1 MHLDTTACYQAM
13 KAHDA
18 RFDGRFFVGVSST
31 HIYCRPICRVR
42 LPQQKNCTFHP
53 SAAAAEVAGFR
64 PCLRCRPELAPGFAA
79 TEASAKLARTA
90 ARMIEDGVA
99 NDFDLPLVAQKI
111 GVTDRHLR
119 RIFSE
124 EFGVSPVQYAQTHRL
139 LLAKRL
145 LTDTSI
151 PVAEVAFASGFS
163 SVRRMNTLFAERYRF
178 SPTRLRKDGK
188 ENDAPDQTDALTFV
202 LPYRPPYDWA
212 RLLAFFEMRAIP
224 GVESVV
230 DGVYRRVIR
239 VDSDTSTVKTDWLEV
254 SHLSKRN
261 ALQLR
266 FSSKLA
272 SSTQTVLSRTKQVFD
287 VAADPQEIALALGEL
302 AVGAH
307 GLRLPGAFDGFELAM
322 RAILGQ
328 QVTVK
333 AARTLATRFV
343 DAFGEPVAT
352 PFSELT
358 RAFPL
363 PSRVAQ
369 LTRDDI
375 GRLGIVGAR
384 AEAMIAI
391 AKLVCGNFET
401 SAALTLP
408 ATTLTPTP
416 AHASALV
423 HQRMRE
429 REQNNGQHALAPN
442 ADPATTIA
450 ALVAIKG
457 IGPWTAHY
465 IAMRALAWPDAW
477 PPQDVALLNAMN
489 LPNTAKGQREA
500 DVIAEAWRPWRSYAV
515 LHTWRKLEKPT

>member
-1 MHLDTTACYQAM
+1 MHLDIIACYQAM
-13 KAHDA
+13 KAHDT

-31 HIYCRPICRVR
+31 QIYCRPICRVR

-53 SAAAAEVAGFR
+53 SAAAAEAAGFR

-79 TEASAKLARTA
+79 TEASAKLARTT

-99 NDFDLPLVAQKI
+99 NYDDLSLVAKKV

-145 LTDTSI
+145 LTDTSL

-163 SVRRMNTLFAERYRF
+163 SVRRMNTLFAERYSF

-188 ENDAPDQTDALTFV
+188 DNDAPDQTDALTFV
-202 LPYRPPYDWA
+202 LPYRPPYDWT
-212 RLLAFFEMRAIP
+212 RLLSFFEMRAIP
-224 GVESVV
+224 GVEAVV
-230 DGVYRRVIR
+230 SGAYRRVIR
-239 VDSDTSTVKTDWLEV
+239 VDRDETDTKANWLEV
-254 SHLSKRN
+254 SHLPKRN

-272 SSTQTVLSRTKQVFD
+272 SSTQAVLSRTKQVFD
-287 VAADPQEIALALGEL
+287 VAADPQEIAAALGEL
-302 AVGAH
+302 AAGAP

-343 DAFGEPVAT
+343 DAFGEPVVT

-358 RAFPL
+358 RAFPQ
-363 PSRVAQ
+363 PATVAP

-384 AEAMIAI
+384 ADAMIAI
-391 AKLVCGNFET
+391 ARLICGT
-401 SAALTLP
+401 GDLAAN

-416 AHASALV
+416 AHTSALV
-423 HQRMRE
+423 HQRARE
-429 REQNNGQHALAPN
+429 REQTCGRHALAPN
-442 ADPATTIA
+442 ADPAKTIA

-477 PPQDVALLNAMN
+477 PPQDVALLNAMK
-489 LPNTAKGQREA
+489 LPNTARGQREA

>member
-1 MHLDTTACYQAM
+1 MQFGHLTAQACYQAM
-13 KAHDA
+13 KSHDA

-31 HIYCRPICRVR
+31 GVYCRPICRVR

-53 SAAAAEVAGFR
+53 SAAAAEAAGFR
-64 PCLRCRPELAPGFAA
+64 PCLKCRPELAPGFAA
-79 TEASAKLARTA
+79 TEASAKLARSA

-99 NDFDLPLVAQKI
+99 NDVDLAHVAARI

-119 RIFSE
+119 RIFAD

-145 LTDTSI
+145 LTDTPL
-151 PVAEVAFASGFS
+151 PVADVAYASGFS
-163 SVRRMNTLFAERYRF
+163 SVRRMNTLFADRYGF
-178 SPTRLRKDGK
+178 SPTRLRKEGRTD
-188 ENDAPDQTDALTFV
+188 DAAVTDALTFV

-212 RLLAFFEMRAIP
+212 RLLAFLSLRAIP
-224 GVESVV
+224 GVESI
-230 DGVYRRVIR
+230 DGDTYRRVVR
-239 VDSDTSTVKTDWLEV
+239 VDALAVSAVGSVPLTGWLEV
-254 SHLSKRN
+254 SHLPRRD

-266 FSSKLA
+266 FAATLA
-272 SSTQTVLSRTKQVFD
+272 TAAQAILSRTKQVFD
-287 VAADPQEIALALGEL
+287 VAADPAEIASALGTL
-302 AVGAH
+302 ADGAP

-343 DAFGEPVAT
+343 DAFGEPVSSPFAT
-352 PFSELT
+352 LS

-363 PSRVAQ
+363 PARVAA

-391 AKLVCGNFET
+391 ARAV
-401 SAALTLP
+401 S
-408 ATTLTPTP
+408 
-416 AHASALV
+416 
-423 HQRMRE
+423 
-429 REQNNGQHALAPN
+429 NGELQLGGG
-442 ADPATTIA
+442 ADPAPTIS
-450 ALVAIKG
+450 ALCAIKG

-500 DVIAEAWRPWRSYAV
+500 DAIAEAWRPWRSYAV
-515 LHTWRKLEKPT
+515 LHTWRRLEKPAAEISKELQS

>member
-1 MHLDTTACYQAM
+1 MHLDSAACYQAM
-13 KAHDA
+13 KAHDT

-42 LPQQKNCTFHP
+42 MPQQKNCTFHP
-53 SAAAAEVAGFR
+53 SAAAAEAAGFR

-99 NDFDLPLVAQKI
+99 NDIDLSLVAEKI

-145 LTDTSI
+145 LTDTSL
-151 PVAEVAFASGFS
+151 PVADVAFASGFS
-163 SVRRMNTLFAERYRF
+163 SVRRMNALFAERYGF
-178 SPTRLRKDGK
+178 SPTRLRKESADRDTAS
-188 ENDAPDQTDALTFV
+188 ESDALTFV
-202 LPYRPPYDWA
+202 LPYRPPYDWT
-212 RLLAFFEMRAIP
+212 RLLTFFEMRAIP
-224 GVESVV
+224 GVESVAG
-230 DGVYRRVIR
+230 GVYRRVIR
-239 VDSDTSTVKTDWLEV
+239 IDGDADRTKADWLEV
-254 SHLSKRN
+254 SHLPKRN

-272 SSTQTVLSRTKQVFD
+272 NSTQAVLSRTKQVFD
-287 VAADPQEIALALGEL
+287 VAADPQEIALALGDL
-302 AVGAH
+302 AAGAH

-343 DAFGEPVAT
+343 DAFGEPIVT
-352 PFSELT
+352 PFSDLT
-358 RAFPL
+358 RTFP
-363 PSRVAQ
+363 PASKVTA

-391 AKLVCGNFET
+391 AQAV
-401 SAALTLP
+401 
-408 ATTLTPTP
+408 
-416 AHASALV
+416 ASRALV
-423 HQRMRE
+423 LTGGAEPMS
-429 REQNNGQHALAPN
+429 A
-442 ADPATTIA
+442 IA
-450 ALVAIKG
+450 SLCAIKG

-465 IAMRALAWPDAW
+465 VAMRALAWPDAW

-515 LHTWRKLEKPT
+515 LHTWRKLEKTT

>member
-53 SAAAAEVAGFR
+53 SAAAAEAAGFR

-99 NDFDLPLVAQKI
+99 NDVDLLLVAQKI

-119 RIFSE
+119 RIFCE

-145 LTDTSI
+145 LTDTAL

-178 SPTRLRKDGK
+178 SPTRLRKVGR

-224 GVESVV
+224 GVESVA
-230 DGVYRRVIR
+230 DGAYRRVFR
-239 VDSDTSTVKTDWLEV
+239 VDDGRVGWLEV
-254 SHLSKRN
+254 SHLPKRN

-266 FSSKLA
+266 FASALA
-272 SSTQTVLSRTKQVFD
+272 SSTQAVLSRTKQVFD

-302 AVGAH
+302 ADGAH

-343 DAFGEPVAT
+343 DAFGEPVVT
-352 PFSELT
+352 PFVELT

-363 PSRVAQ
+363 ASKVAM
-369 LTRDDI
+369 LTRDDV

-391 AKLVCGNFET
+391 ARWVSSVSLSPGERGQNG
-401 SAALTLP
+401 AA
-408 ATTLTPTP
+408 
-416 AHASALV
+416 HK
-423 HQRMRE
+423 
-429 REQNNGQHALAPN
+429 LAPN
-442 ADPATTIA
+442 ADPAQTIN

-477 PPQDVALLNAMN
+477 PPQDVALLNAMK
-489 LPNTAKGQREA
+489 LPNTTKGQREA
-500 DVIAEAWRPWRSYAV
+500 DAMAEAWRPWRSYAV
-515 LHTWRKLEKPT
+515 LHTWRKLEKPA

>member
-1 MHLDTTACYQAM
+1 MQFGHLTATACYQAM
-13 KAHDA
+13 KSHDA

-31 HIYCRPICRVR
+31 RVYCRPICRVR
-42 LPQQKNCTFHP
+42 LPLQKNCTFHP
-53 SAAAAEVAGFR
+53 SAAAAEAAGFR
-64 PCLRCRPELAPGFAA
+64 PCLKCRPELAPGFAA

-99 NDFDLPLVAQKI
+99 NDVDLALVAERI

-119 RIFSE
+119 RIFAD

-145 LTDTSI
+145 LTDTAL
-151 PVAEVAFASGFS
+151 PVADVAFASGFS
-163 SVRRMNTLFAERYRF
+163 SVRRMNTLFAERYGF
-178 SPTRLRKDGK
+178 SPTRLRREGRD
-188 ENDAPDQTDALTFV
+188 EDAAAIDSLAFV
-202 LPYRPPYDWA
+202 LPYRPPYDWP
-212 RLLAFFEMRAIP
+212 RMLAFFTMRAIP
-224 GVESVV
+224 GVEAVENET
-230 DGVYRRVIR
+230 YRRVVRI
-239 VDSDTSTVKTDWLEV
+239 DHDDAPATTGWLEV
-254 SHLSKRN
+254 SHLPRRG

-266 FSSKLA
+266 FSAALA
-272 SSTQTVLSRTKQVFD
+272 KSAQQLLSRTKQVFD
-287 VAADPQEIALALGEL
+287 VAADPQEIAAALGTL
-302 AVGAH
+302 ADGAH
-307 GLRLPGAFDGFELAM
+307 GLRLPGAYDGFELAL

-343 DAFGEPVAT
+343 DAFGEPFAATSATHAVT
-352 PFSELT
+352 PFASLT

-363 PSRVAQ
+363 PARVAA

-391 AKLVCGNFET
+391 ARAVADK
-401 SAALTLP
+401 TL
-408 ATTLTPTP
+408 LL
-416 AHASALV
+416 H
-423 HQRMRE
+423 
-429 REQNNGQHALAPN
+429 GG
-442 ADPATTIA
+442 ADPAQAIA
-450 ALVAIKG
+450 ALCAIKG

-477 PPQDVALLNAMN
+477 PPQDVALLNAMQ

-500 DVIAEAWRPWRSYAV
+500 DALAEAWRPWRSYAV
-515 LHTWRKLEKPT
+515 LHTWRKLEQPAPAVSDSEAKEKTK

>member
-1 MHLDTTACYQAM
+1 MYLESSACYQAM
-13 KAHDA
+13 KAHDT
-18 RFDGRFFVGVSST
+18 RFDGRFFVGVTST
-31 HIYCRPICRVR
+31 RIYCRPICRVR

-53 SAAAAEVAGFR
+53 SAAAAEAAGFR

-99 NDFDLPLVAQKI
+99 NDVDLSFVAQKI

-145 LTDTSI
+145 LTDTAL
-151 PVAEVAFASGFS
+151 PVADVAFASGFS
-163 SVRRMNTLFAERYRF
+163 SVRRMNALFAERYRF
-178 SPTRLRKDGK
+178 SPSRLRKDGK
-188 ENDAPDQTDALTFV
+188 ENDAPDQTDALSFV
-202 LPYRPPYDWA
+202 LPYRPPYDWT
-212 RLLAFFEMRAIP
+212 RMLTFFEMRAIP
-224 GVESVV
+224 GVESVAE
-230 DGVYRRVIR
+230 GAYRRVIR
-239 VDSDTSTVKTDWLEV
+239 VDRTTDAPQIDWLEV
-254 SHLSKRN
+254 SHLPKRN

-266 FSSKLA
+266 FSSRLA
-272 SSTQTVLSRTKQVFD
+272 SSTQAVLSRTKQVFD
-287 VAADPQEIALALGEL
+287 VAADPQEIAAALGAL
-302 AVGAH
+302 ADGAH

-343 DAFGEPVAT
+343 NAFGESVTT
-352 PFSELT
+352 PFATLT

-363 PSRVAQ
+363 PSRIAG

-375 GRLGIVGAR
+375 GSLGIVGAR
-384 AEAMIAI
+384 AEAMIAT
-391 AKLVCGNFET
+391 ARAVASELLVLSGGTEPKQAID
-401 SAALTLP
+401 SL
-408 ATTLTPTP
+408 
-416 AHASALV
+416 
-423 HQRMRE
+423 Q
-429 REQNNGQHALAPN
+429 
-442 ADPATTIA
+442 
-450 ALVAIKG
+450 AIKG

-500 DVIAEAWRPWRSYAV
+500 DVMAEPWRPWRSYAV

>member
-13 KAHDA
+13 KAHDT

-53 SAAAAEVAGFR
+53 SAAAAEAAGFR

-99 NDFDLPLVAQKI
+99 NDVDLPLVAQKI

-145 LTDTSI
+145 LTDTSL

-163 SVRRMNTLFAERYRF
+163 SVRRMNTLFAERYHF

-188 ENDAPDQTDALTFV
+188 KNDAPDQTDALTFV

-224 GVESVV
+224 GVESVA
-230 DGVYRRVIR
+230 GGAYRRVIR
-239 VDSDTSTVKTDWLEV
+239 VDSELTTAKADWLEV
-254 SHLSKRN
+254 SHLPRRN

-272 SSTQTVLSRTKQVFD
+272 SSTQAVLSRTKQVFD
-287 VAADPQEIALALGEL
+287 VAADPQEIVAALGALA
-302 AVGAH
+302 AGAH

-343 DAFGEPVAT
+343 DAFGQPVLT

-363 PSRVAQ
+363 ASKVATV
-369 LTRDDI
+369 TRDDI

-391 AKLVCGNFET
+391 AQAVTAK
-401 SAALTLP
+401 
-408 ATTLTPTP
+408 
-416 AHASALV
+416 ALV
-423 HQRMRE
+423 LSGGTEPMQ
-429 REQNNGQHALAPN
+429 A
-442 ADPATTIA
+442 IA
-450 ALVAIKG
+450 SLRAIKG

-489 LPNTAKGQREA
+489 LPNTTKGQREA
-500 DVIAEAWRPWRSYAV
+500 DAMAEAWRPWRSYAV

>member
-1 MHLDTTACYQAM
+1 MQFGHLTAQACYQAM

-31 HIYCRPICRVR
+31 RIYCRPICRVR
-42 LPQQKNCTFHP
+42 MPQQKNCTFHP
-53 SAAAAEVAGFR
+53 SAAAAEAAGFR
-64 PCLRCRPELAPGFAA
+64 PCLKCRPELAPGFAA

-90 ARMIEDGVA
+90 ARLIEDGVA
-99 NDFDLPLVAQKI
+99 NDIDLRQIAHRI

-119 RIFSE
+119 RIFSD

-145 LTDTSI
+145 LTDTAL
-151 PVAEVAFASGFS
+151 PVVDVAFASGFS
-163 SVRRMNTLFAERYRF
+163 SVRRMNTLFAERYGF
-178 SPTRLRKDGK
+178 SPTRLRKEGRSEDMV
-188 ENDAPDQTDALTFV
+188 DSDALTFV
-202 LPYRPPYDWA
+202 LPYRPPYDWS
-212 RLLAFFEMRAIP
+212 RLLAFFAMRAIP
-224 GVESVV
+224 GVESI
-230 DGVYRRVIR
+230 DGDGGGAYRRVIR
-239 VDSDTSTVKTDWLEV
+239 VNRQHADSDDDAVTSGWLEV
-254 SHLSKRN
+254 THLPRRN

-266 FSSKLA
+266 FSAVLA
-272 SSTQTVLSRTKQVFD
+272 KSSQQVLSRTKQVFD
-287 VAADPQEIALALGEL
+287 VAADPAEIAVALGAL
-302 AVGAH
+302 ADGAD

-343 DAFGEPVAT
+343 DAFGEPVT
-352 PFSELT
+352 SPFASLT

-369 LTRDDI
+369 LPRDDI

-391 AKLVCGNFET
+391 ARAV
-401 SAALTLP
+401 S
-408 ATTLTPTP
+408 
-416 AHASALV
+416 
-423 HQRMRE
+423 
-429 REQNNGQHALAPN
+429 NGELQLGGG
-442 ADPATTIA
+442 ADPAQTIA
-450 ALVAIKG
+450 ALCAIKG

-500 DVIAEAWRPWRSYAV
+500 DAIAEAWRPWRSYAV
-515 LHTWRKLEKPT
+515 LHTWRRLEKPSAETSKEPQS

>member
-1 MHLDTTACYQAM
+1 MQFGHLTAAACYQAM

-31 HIYCRPICRVR
+31 RIYCRPICRVR
-42 LPQQKNCTFHP
+42 MPQQKNCTFHP
-53 SAAAAEVAGFR
+53 SAAAAEAAGFR

-99 NDFDLPLVAQKI
+99 NDIDLSLVAKRI

-124 EFGVSPVQYAQTHRL
+124 EFGVSLVQYAQTHRL

-145 LTDTSI
+145 LTDTAL
-151 PVAEVAFASGFS
+151 PVAQIAFASGFS
-163 SVRRMNTLFAERYRF
+163 SVRRMNALFAERYGF

-188 ENDAPDQTDALTFV
+188 DGKESGAEGENDSLTFV
-202 LPYRPPYDWA
+202 LPYRPPYDWT

-224 GVESVV
+224 GVESIS
-230 DGVYRRVIR
+230 GGAYRRAIR
-239 VDSDTSTVKTDWLEV
+239 IDNDTGPARIGWLEV
-254 SHLSKRN
+254 THLPKRN

-266 FSSKLA
+266 FASTLA
-272 SSTQTVLSRTKQVFD
+272 SAAQAVLSRTKQVFD
-287 VAADPQEIALALGEL
+287 VAADPQEIALALGAL
-302 AVGAH
+302 ADGAH

-343 DAFGEPVAT
+343 DAFGETVVT
-352 PFSELT
+352 PFPELT
-358 RAFPL
+358 RAFP
-363 PSRVAQ
+363 PAATVAA

-375 GRLGIVGAR
+375 GRLGVVGAR
-384 AEAMIAI
+384 AEAMISIAQAI
-391 AKLVCGNFET
+391 TTKSL
-401 SAALTLP
+401 ALTGSAEP
-408 ATTLTPTP
+408 A
-416 AHASALV
+416 
-423 HQRMRE
+423 Q
-429 REQNNGQHALAPN
+429 
-442 ADPATTIA
+442 TIES
-450 ALVAIKG
+450 LCAIKG

-489 LPNTAKGQREA
+489 LPNTVRGQREA
-500 DVIAEAWRPWRSYAV
+500 DVVAEAWRPWRSYAV
-515 LHTWRKLEKPT
+515 LHTWRKLEKQQ

>member
-1 MHLDTTACYQAM
+1 MHLDAAACYQAM
-13 KAHDA
+13 KAHDT
-18 RFDGRFFVGVSST
+18 RFDGRFFVGVAST

-53 SAAAAEVAGFR
+53 SAAAAEAAGFR

-79 TEASAKLARTA
+79 TEASEKLARAA
-90 ARMIEDGVA
+90 ARLIEDGVA
-99 NDFDLPLVAQKI
+99 KYVDLPLIAQKI

-119 RIFSE
+119 RIFFD

-145 LTDTSI
+145 LTDTSL
-151 PVAEVAFASGFS
+151 PVSGVAFASGFS
-163 SVRRMNTLFAERYRF
+163 SVRRMNALFAERYGF
-178 SPTRLRKDGK
+178 SPTRLRKDGT
-188 ENDAPDQTDALTFV
+188 ENAAPDQSDALTFM
-202 LPYRPPYDWA
+202 LPYRPPYDWV

-224 GVESVV
+224 GVESVAE
-230 DGVYRRVIR
+230 DAYRRVIR
-239 VDSDTSTVKTDWLEV
+239 VDGDTANAKTGWLEV
-254 SHLSKRN
+254 SHLPKRN

-272 SSTQTVLSRTKQVFD
+272 SSTQAVLSRTKQVFD
-287 VAADPQEIALALGEL
+287 VAADPLEIALALGEL
-302 AVGAH
+302 AKGAH

-343 DAFGEPVAT
+343 DAFGEALVT
-352 PFSELT
+352 PFHQLT

-363 PSRVAQ
+363 ASKVAE

-375 GRLGIVGAR
+375 ARLGIVGAR
-384 AEAMIAI
+384 AEAMISI
-391 AKLVCGNFET
+391 ARAVT
-401 SAALTLP
+401 SK
-408 ATTLTPTP
+408 
-416 AHASALV
+416 ALV
-423 HQRMRE
+423 LGGGTEPMQTID
-429 REQNNGQHALAPN
+429 ALR
-442 ADPATTIA
+442 T
-450 ALVAIKG
+450 IKG
-457 IGPWTAHY
+457 VGPWTAHY

-477 PPQDVALLNAMN
+477 PPQDVALLNAMS